1 MGKQL
6 KDLSS
11 ISLPV
16 QANDK
21 ILIERGNKGYSANLA
36 EILSSIDVDVTG
48 YVTSSEVQTMIDA
61 AITTVLNTDV

>member
-21 ILIERGNKGYSANLA
+21 ILIERANKGYSANLS